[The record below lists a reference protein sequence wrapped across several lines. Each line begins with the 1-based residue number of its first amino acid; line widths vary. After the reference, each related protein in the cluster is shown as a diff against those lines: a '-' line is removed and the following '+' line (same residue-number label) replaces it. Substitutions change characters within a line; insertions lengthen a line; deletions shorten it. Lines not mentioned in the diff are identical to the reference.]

1 MGLALKLY
9 NEFEIEK
16 SDKWE
21 FVGFDKN
28 YNNENN
34 LICISMKKTYE
45 YANSKEIKAKIT
57 LLNCDVPN
65 TRGLGSSATCVVCGV
80 LAANKLL
87 GDVLKKED
95 LLQVASYLE
104 GFPDNVTPALYGGLT
119 ASYVTDTNVV
129 KTIKYGIS
137 DKLKFL
143 ACIPPLKIST
153 KESRRRLPHE
163 LSYED
168 IIYNTS
174 RLVNL
179 PYAFLSLDLKLIKDI
194 LSDKMHEPYR
204 LPQIHGADIV
214 KDFAKSHELPVFLSG
229 SGSTMIIIFE
239 DDLDYSSLESLDWN
253 LKVLE
258 CDMVGAMYEE

>member
-1 MGLALKLY
+1 
-9 NEFEIEK
+9 
-16 SDKWE
+16 
-21 FVGFDKN
+21 
-28 YNNENN
+28 
-34 LICISMKKTYE
+34 MKKTYE
-45 YANSKEIKAKIT
+45 YANNSEIKAKIT
-57 LLNCDVPN
+57 LIKSDVPN

-80 LAANKLL
+80 LAANKLMN
-87 GDVLKKED
+87 DKLKKED

-119 ASYVTDTNVV
+119 ASYITDTNVV
-129 KTIKYGIS
+129 KTIKYSIS
-137 DKLKFL
+137 DKLRFL

-179 PYAFLSLDLKLIKDI
+179 PYAFLSGDLSIIKDI

-204 LPQIHGADIV
+204 LPQIYGADKV
-214 KDFAKSHELPVFLSG
+214 KEFAKEKNLPVFLSG

-239 DDLDYSSLESLDWN
+239 DELDYSELESLGWN

-258 CDMVGAMYEE
+258 YDKVGATYEE